1 MVDMQQLV
9 FQPRKRIVIGL
20 MGLGVALASTIAF
33 TVWYLVFERP
43 DFISKALVYLVAGL
57 LLLLIPVAG
66 FGLLGIVL
74 SITSDK
80 AFPGL
85 RNFMHWAI
93 EFLLPLALL
102 LGKVFGIDKDKIE
115 SSFIEVNNRLVKVK
129 HLKVEPERILI
140 LIPHCVQKATCRYKV
155 TIDLA
160 NCHKC
165 GLCAI
170 GDLRSMEE
178 RYGVR
183 LCIAT
188 GGTQARRTVERV
200 RPRAII
206 AVACERELAAGI
218 QDVGTL
224 PVLAI
229 PLEKPEGPCYNTR
242 IDPAKVRGTIEDFLK
257 GEERKCS

>member
-1 MVDMQQLV
+1 MSQIAL
-9 FQPRKRIVIGL
+9 QPRKRIFIGL
-20 MGLGVALASTIAF
+20 MSLGLTFASTIGF
-33 TVWYLVFERP
+33 SVWYMVFERP
-43 DFISKALVYLVAGL
+43 DFISRILVYLVAGL
-57 LLLLIPVAG
+57 IVLLIPLTG

-74 SITSDK
+74 SIASDK
-80 AFPGL
+80 AFPVL
-85 RNFMHWAI
+85 RNFMHWTI
-93 EFLLPLALL
+93 EFLFPIALL
-102 LGKVFGIDKDKIE
+102 LGKVFGIDKEKIE

-129 HLKVEPERILI
+129 HLRVEAARILV
-140 LIPHCVQKATCRYKV
+140 LIPHCIQKATCCHKV

-160 NCHKC
+160 NCRKC

-178 RYGVR
+178 TYGVC
-183 LCIAT
+183 LSIAT

-242 IDPAKVRGTIEDFLK
+242 IDPIKVVGTIEHFLK
-257 GEERKCS
+257 GEESQCS